1 MKEIVKPKNEE
12 GFILIVTLIILV
24 LLTLI
29 GISASKTS
37 EIEIRIS
44 GNEMRYKRNL
54 YSAEAVAIE
63 CAQTLEDNGVLD
75 GTVAWIKGM
84 GTVTRDDILD
94 DTYWTTE
101 SQVSAMDA
109 NARYLSE
116 VEGIAEGTS
125 LDMTKSRVH
134 SYKIYGRWQNPT
146 MQQEGRSI
154 VTLGYKK
161 AF

>member
-29 GISASKTS
+29 GISVSTKS

-134 SYKIYGRWQNPT
+134 TYKIYGRWQNPT

>member
-1 MKEIVKPKNEE
+1 MKEIVKSKNED
-12 GFILIVTLIILV
+12 GFILIVALIILV
-24 LLTLI
+24 LLSLI
-29 GISASKTS
+29 GISVTTKS
-37 EIEIRIS
+37 EIETRIS

-63 CAQTLEDNGVLD
+63 CAQTLENSGVLD
-75 GTVAWIKGM
+75 GTVTWLKETGDL
-84 GTVTRDDILD
+84 TRDNILD
-94 DTYWTTE
+94 DAYWNAY

-109 NARYLSE
+109 NARYLST

-134 SYKIYGRWQNPT
+134 SYKIYGRWQDPAAK
-146 MQQEGRSI
+146 QEGRSI

>member
-1 MKEIVKPKNEE
+1 MKEIVKLKNEE
-12 GFILIVTLIILV
+12 GSVLVVALVILV
-24 LLTLI
+24 LVTLL

-37 EIEIRIS
+37 EIEIRIA

-54 YSAEAVAIE
+54 YSAEAAAVE
-63 CAQTLEDNGVLD
+63 CAQTFEDSDVLD
-75 GTVAWIKGM
+75 GTVPWLKEM
-84 GTVTRDDILD
+84 GTVTRDNILD
-94 DTYWTTE
+94 DAYWTAN

-109 NARYLSE
+109 NARYLSA

-134 SYKIYGRWQNPT
+134 TYRIYGRWQNPALE
-146 MQQEGRSI
+146 QEGRSI
-154 VTLGYKK
+154 VALGFKK